1 MSTAEIIYERAKN
14 LPDALQSEALHD
26 LDYLALRQQE
36 VPESFRQSMDE
47 AARGEFIEM
56 DDALQ
61 ELRQP

>member
-14 LPDALQSEALHD
+14 LPDSLQSEALHD

-47 AARGEFIEM
+47 AAW
-56 DDALQ
+56 
-61 ELRQP
+61 

>member
-36 VPESFRQSMDE
+36 VSESFRQSMDE
-47 AARGEFIEM
+47 AAW
-56 DDALQ
+56 
-61 ELRQP
+61 